1 MIRLSNLQTLKEGKN
16 LLAFSAGVDSSAL
29 FFLLL
34 DNGISF
40 DIAIVDYALREESK
54 EEVEYAKVLA
64 DRYDL
69 QLYIIEAPRW
79 ESNFESKA
87 REFRYRFFGSLIDSY
102 GYTNLLTAHQ
112 LNDQLEWFLM
122 RLTKG
127 AGVGELLGL
136 HPSTKRETS
145 KDTPY
150 TLLRPLL
157 DYTKDELLEYLHHH
171 NHHYFVDSSNSK
183 EIYERNLFRA
193 KWSDPLIAK
202 YSKGIARSFG
212 YLREERELLEEGIES
227 IFSQKE
233 LRVLSLKNP
242 NLKARAS
249 AIALKEL
256 GYLLSASQRAE
267 IQKSNSVVVG
277 GKWAIVYQDK
287 RLYISPSLSTP
298 MPKKYK
304 ELCRVSSMPIKIRAY
319 CYESG
324 IEPIRVMKI

>member
-1 MIRLSNLQTLKEGKN
+1 MIKLQNLQTLKEGKN

-29 FFLLL
+29 FFLLIE
-34 DNGISF
+34 NGISF
-40 DIAIVDYALREESK
+40 DIAIVDYALREEAK
-54 EEVEYAKVLA
+54 EEIEYAKRLA

-69 QLYIIEAPRW
+69 QLYIIEAPKW

-87 REFRYRFFGSLIDSY
+87 REFRYKFFGSLIDSY
-102 GYTNLLTAHQ
+102 SYTNLLTAHQ

-122 RLTKG
+122 RLSRG

-136 HPSTKRETS
+136 HPSTTRYTS

-157 DYTKDELLEYLHHH
+157 ESTKDNLLEYLHHH
-171 NHHYFVDSSNSK
+171 NHHYFVDSSNHK

-193 KWSDPLIAK
+193 RWSDPLIK
-202 YSKGIARSFG
+202 NYSKGIARSFG
-212 YLREERELLEEGIES
+212 YLREEKELLEDDIETL
-227 IFSQKE
+227 FSQDK
-233 LRVLSLKNP
+233 LRVVKLNNP

-249 AIALKEL
+249 AILLKEL
-256 GYLLSASQRAE
+256 GYLLSAPQRAE

-277 GKWAIVYQDK
+277 GKWAIVYQDS
-287 RLYISPSLSTP
+287 RLYISPFLSSP
-298 MPKKYK
+298 MPKKFK